1 MQKNKIHILSTRP
14 LGEALVKK
22 AALQNIIVDEIEF
35 IKTEEIS
42 DKGITQKTQS
52 LLKENITAVF
62 TSMNAVEVVG
72 KLLTTKSSWKIFSI
86 GNTTKNLLIKYFG
99 KESIYAS
106 ADNANLLAE
115 KIAERKDIK
124 EVTFFC
130 GDQRR
135 DELPEKLKS
144 NGIKVHEVI
153 VYTTTET
160 ALAISKVYDGIL
172 FFSPSAVNSF
182 LLKNKISPKTQLFAI
197 GSTTANALQP
207 FTNQPVI
214 IAETPGKE
222 NLLHLAINH
231 FSKSKIV

>member
-153 VYTTTET
+153 VCMMVFFF
-160 ALAISKVYDGIL
+160 LAQA
-172 FFSPSAVNSF
+172 P
-182 LLKNKISPKTQLFAI
+182 
-197 GSTTANALQP
+197 
-207 FTNQPVI
+207 
-214 IAETPGKE
+214 
-222 NLLHLAINH
+222 
-231 FSKSKIV
+231 